1 MKFKLAVILS
11 VIWHISLFTLAFY
24 LPAMKTVDK
33 SETVYYVDFIQMPG
47 SGGGGSGGEGGGGG
61 GGNEGQG
68 TPAAGQEA
76 AASSGQMIDPTKGVK
91 DLTVGKEETGSK
103 LRYPDLDKKKKD
115 EKDNK
120 KEDRKTRP
128 QEEKEELVS
137 VIRKDMR
144 NVPGAVKSPGAPNSG
159 APVIRIGA
167 GRGGSGTGTG
177 TGYGDGSGPG
187 TGYGDGS
194 GYGYGGAFPY
204 SYYIDAIKNKIS
216 SSWYSSLVTP
226 GLRGK
231 FVAVVYFK
239 ILRDGSIEDV
249 VLESKSG
256 VDSLDL
262 SALRAVNN
270 AAPFP
275 PLPQAFAYRN
285 LGVHFEF
292 EWSK

>member
-11 VIWHISLFTLAFY
+11 IICHISLFALAFY
-24 LPAMKTVDK
+24 LPAMKTAGK
-33 SETVYYVDFIQMPG
+33 GETVYYVDFIQMPG

-61 GGNEGQG
+61 NEGQG
-68 TPAAGQEA
+68 TPAARQDA
-76 AASSGQMIDPTKGVK
+76 AANGSQAIDPTKGVK
-91 DLTVGKEETGSK
+91 DLTVGQEETGSK
-103 LRYPDLDKKKKD
+103 LRYPDLDKKEKD

-120 KEDRKTRP
+120 KEDREPRQK
-128 QEEKEELVS
+128 EEKEELVS

-144 NVPGAVKSPGAPNSG
+144 NIPGATQSPGASTGG

-177 TGYGDGSGPG
+177 YGDGSGPG
-187 TGYGDGS
+187 TGYGDGT

-216 SSWYSSLVTP
+216 ASWYSSLVTP

-239 ILRDGSIEDV
+239 ILRNGGIEDV

-256 VDSLDL
+256 IDTLDL

-275 PLPQAFAYRN
+275 PLPQAFPYRN

>member
-11 VIWHISLFTLAFY
+11 IVWHISLFALAFY
-24 LPAMKTVDK
+24 LPAMKTAGK
-33 SETVYYVDFIQMPG
+33 GETVYYIDFIQMPG
-47 SGGGGSGGEGGGGG
+47 SGGGGSGGEGGGG
-61 GGNEGQG
+61 NEGQG
-68 TPAAGQEA
+68 TPAAGRETA
-76 AASSGQMIDPTKGVK
+76 ANNGSAPDPTKGVR
-91 DLTVGKEETGSK
+91 DLTVRQEETGSN
-103 LRYPDLDKKKKD
+103 LRYPDLEKKKKD

-128 QEEKEELVS
+128 QEKKEELVS
-137 VIRKDMR
+137 VVRKDMR
-144 NVPGAVKSPGAPNSG
+144 NTGGSAQTPGPANSS

-177 TGYGDGSGPG
+177 HGDGSGSG

-204 SYYIDAIKNKIS
+204 SYYIDAVKNKIS
-216 SSWYSSLVTP
+216 SSWYSALVTP

-239 ILRDGSIEDV
+239 ILRDGSIIDVILED
-249 VLESKSG
+249 KSG
-256 VDSLDL
+256 VESLDL
-262 SALRAVNN
+262 SALRAVGN

-275 PLPQAFAYRN
+275 PLPAAFAYRH